1 MKKNIMKSY
10 FKLGALSVAILVL
23 AILHHIFTIS
33 GMALEWVGKAIGRLR
48 FPYVQ
53 IIIKMADTELRYIQ
67 VKEHLKKSMEQNQSF
82 YTKL

>member
-1 MKKNIMKSY
+1 MKSY
-10 FKLGALSVAILVL
+10 LKLGALSVAILVL
-23 AILHHIFTIS
+23 AILHHIFIIS

-48 FPYVQ
+48 SPYVQ